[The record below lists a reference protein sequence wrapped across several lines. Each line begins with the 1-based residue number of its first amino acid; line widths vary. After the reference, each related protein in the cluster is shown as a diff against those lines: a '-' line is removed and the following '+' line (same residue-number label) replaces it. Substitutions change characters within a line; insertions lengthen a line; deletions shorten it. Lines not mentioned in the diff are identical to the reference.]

1 MFPRAIYRLQISTNW
16 GHVLTV
22 DIDAADAADAVTA
35 VNDQLRAGV
44 LELPD
49 GEIVRGAIVHLDVRA
64 LRGGR

>member
-1 MFPRAIYRLQISTNW
+1 VFPRAIYRLEISTNY

-35 VNDQLRAGV
+35 VNDQIRAGA

-49 GEIVRGAIVHLDVRA
+49 GEIVRGAIVRLDVRP